1 MAQMLT
7 AASQGNE
14 LYTGI
19 ASKDTLNSL
28 RSFTNSIR
36 AIAACSVNNPNYQ
49 ENLIESARLVLQQS
63 IGMVLESR
71 VALENPN
78 ESAQN
83 QSRLTQIARSIAQSI
98 YECVNCLPG
107 QKDIDDVIK
116 SIGEYS
122 AVLFGNSETAT
133 AASLARYGQSNDSDK
148 NIQQVQQELNESALS
163 LNAAT
168 NQIVIESRKP
178 SSPQQQQHLTQSIYK
193 FSDIFGAFLQN
204 ALTFATHLDTDEQ
217 RAEIVRTLKDVYTC
231 SNKLLHSAK
240 SCMADPNSSISR
252 QQLAIAV
259 KQVTENINTVVN
271 ICLQSGNNP
280 VLMAQ
285 KECDNALRDIETT
298 RTIVQATN
306 AYDDDQSQS
315 PLTVVI
321 SEPPTNATLYSYYD
335 CLDSIIEQSRVLG
348 ESMTGIAN
356 SCKAPLSPSLFC
368 KSIKDTSKSICGLVE
383 TAAHSAYIIGVS
395 DVESKRGRSA
405 ILDATHFLN
414 CSQNIQ
420 DTCVSLQA
428 LITNAGST
436 GSSVKISNEV
446 QKQLIHAA
454 TQIAHNTA
462 TLCSASQ
469 QASSR
474 TSNVLAKRHFVQSA
488 KQVANATAQ
497 FVKSIKSLDAA
508 AAAAAASAPA
518 SSNGPSTS
526 ATSTPSGQQQTNGSV
541 ASGEFEFKHET
552 YVTLVKPLIE
562 SVESLCQYALSPEFA
577 SIPAVIS
584 SNGAKA
590 QEPILQATRTMLDA
604 AYQLIQASRSLIA
617 NNKEAHLWQLFS
629 TNSKI
634 ISESIKRLAT
644 SIKEKAPAKTECD
657 RALSIIDKCMKHL
670 ESALIAVAMNQKL
683 PLSEIANAKSLQA
696 YQEHAISCSTQIME
710 LIDQLRVA
718 AKGEADKLGH
728 LVTEISQYF
737 EPLVV
742 NVIGCAA
749 KTPFNSQ
756 QQGAY
761 LEQTKTVLEST
772 LQLMIASKECA
783 GNPKNTANLHQTIDE
798 NADGTKEVLDD
809 LIQTLEEATAQYGFV
824 TTMVDNLSKAIAKVD
839 LGQTNSTHQVTI
851 KLIFAKLL
859 IDNKI
864 IKP

>member
-1 MAQMLT
+1 
-7 AASQGNE
+7 
-14 LYTGI
+14 
-19 ASKDTLNSL
+19 
-28 RSFTNSIR
+28 
-36 AIAACSVNNPNYQ
+36 
-49 ENLIESARLVLQQS
+49 
-63 IGMVLESR
+63 
-71 VALENPN
+71 
-78 ESAQN
+78 
-83 QSRLTQIARSIAQSI
+83 
-98 YECVNCLPG
+98 
-107 QKDIDDVIK
+107 
-116 SIGEYS
+116 
-122 AVLFGNSETAT
+122 
-133 AASLARYGQSNDSDK
+133 
-148 NIQQVQQELNESALS
+148 
-163 LNAAT
+163 
-168 NQIVIESRKP
+168 
-178 SSPQQQQHLTQSIYK
+178 
-193 FSDIFGAFLQN
+193 
-204 ALTFATHLDTDEQ
+204 
-217 RAEIVRTLKDVYTC
+217 
-231 SNKLLHSAK
+231 
-240 SCMADPNSSISR
+240 
-252 QQLAIAV
+252 
-259 KQVTENINTVVN
+259 
-271 ICLQSGNNP
+271 
-280 VLMAQ
+280 MAQ

-306 AYDDDQSQS
+306 AYGDGDGDGDANANGEQQAAA
-315 PLTVVI
+315 LAVVI

-356 SCKAPLSPSLFC
+356 SCKSPSSPSVFC

-395 DVESKRGRSA
+395 DVESKRGRAA

-420 DTCVSLQA
+420 DTCVSLQS
-428 LITNAGST
+428 LITNSNAAAANSST
-436 GSSVKISNEV
+436 RGGVKITNDV

-462 TLCSASQ
+462 SLCTASQ
-469 QASSR
+469 QASNR
-474 TSNVLAKRHFVQSA
+474 TNNVLAKRHFVQSA

-508 AAAAAASAPA
+508 AAAAASTA
-518 SSNGPSTS
+518 SNGVSSSSTS
-526 ATSTPSGQQQTNGSV
+526 TTPTTTTTTSAQQQAGSP
-541 ASGEFEFKHET
+541 GEFEFKHET

-584 SNGAKA
+584 TNGAKS
-590 QEPILQATRTMLDA
+590 QEPIIQATRTMLDA

-644 SIKEKAPAKTECD
+644 SIKEKAPAKIECD

-670 ESALIAVAMNQKL
+670 ESALLAVAMNQKL

-839 LGQTNSTHQVTI
+839 LSQTNSTHQVI
-851 KLIFAKLL
+851 LFCDIFC
-859 IDNKI
+859 
-864 IKP
+864 